1 MINLEELNT
10 LVLAEDKTITISHAR
25 DYFGGC
31 IPGWQMFA
39 DGHGFNWKDVVRY
52 GLKASVLI
60 ATKDAMAVNLVKY
73 VYGVK

>member
-1 MINLEELNT
+1 MSLDELNT
-10 LVLAEDKTITISHAR
+10 LVGIEDKTITISHAR

-39 DGHGFNWKDVVRY
+39 DAQGLNWKDVVRY
-52 GLKASVLI
+52 GLKASILI
-60 ATKDAMAVNLVKY
+60 ATKDAMAVNLVKH